1 MNNTRQRPALK
12 PMAFQILLL
21 LGDGA
26 RHGWSIVKEL
36 QAQAG
41 DGVRILPGSFYR
53 TLNDMVEQGLIEEA
67 PDPPDDDQA
76 GRRRYLRVTDL
87 GIETARAEAERL
99 EDLVR
104 TARTKSVFF
113 PDGAKARG

>member
-1 MNNTRQRPALK
+1 MHDTQQRPPLK
-12 PMAFQILLL
+12 PRAFQILLL

-26 RHGWSIVKEL
+26 RHGWSIVKDL

-41 DGVRILPGSFYR
+41 DGVRILPGSLYR

-67 PDPPDDDQA
+67 PDPPVDDEA
-76 GRRRYLRVTDL
+76 SRRRYLRVTDL
-87 GIETARAEAERL
+87 GIRTARAEAERL

-113 PDGAKARG
+113 PDGAKVRG

>member
-1 MNNTRQRPALK
+1 MVMGEVRQKGPLK
-12 PMAFQILLL
+12 PRVFQILLL
-21 LGDGA
+21 LGDGE

-41 DGVRILPGSFYR
+41 DGNPILPGSLYR
-53 TLNDMVEQGLIEEA
+53 TLNDMMEKGLIEEA
-67 PDPPDDDQA
+67 PDAPGNSED
-76 GRRRYLRVTDL
+76 GRRRYLRVTEL

-104 TARTKSVFF
+104 TARSKSAFF
-113 PDGAKARG
+113 PSGAKA